1 MCGVTGSVSGRE
13 VVEVGG
19 TGGDVGRGL
28 GSGRAGGCRL
38 PSVGSGDSGG
48 GSKGEVEVV
57 SSSGGEEEVGE
68 SLLGSSSGAGG
79 EVGGASVTRGGP
91 ENEKMESLA

>member
-1 MCGVTGSVSGRE
+1 M
-13 VVEVGG
+13 
-19 TGGDVGRGL
+19 
-28 GSGRAGGCRL
+28 
-38 PSVGSGDSGG
+38 
-48 GSKGEVEVV
+48 V